1 MGDVAGWA
9 DIAGWVALAATC
21 VAALMTAANLG
32 ARVTGWGFVVFTL
45 GAAAWIVVGLATG
58 QKQLL
63 WSNIFLGVVDLV
75 GIWRWL
81 GRQARFSD
89 AARAE
94 EARSAREEGGD
105 RFSVTGLGG
114 MAVNGR
120 DGEGIAHVVD
130 ALAACTD
137 GRIDYLIVR
146 EGGVAGVGETLR
158 RLPWSA
164 ARVRDKAIET
174 DLDAAALARLPEARL
189 A

>member
-120 DGEGIAHVVD
+120 DGAAVAHVVD
-130 ALAACTD
+130 ALAACTG

-158 RLPWSA
+158 RLPWSE

-189 A
+189 T